1 MEIVRE
7 TAERVR
13 VAVAAGEV
21 TLVLGGD
28 CTVGIGTVAGHA
40 AAGDGVGLLYFDL
53 HADLN
58 IPESALPGALDWMG
72 MAHMLGEEGAE
83 RELVEV
89 GSRTP
94 LLAPEQVVLLG
105 WGRSGRPHEQDAIER
120 LGLEVIPVDEVRAD
134 PAGAARA
141 LASLSGRFDRVLL
154 HFDVDVIDFT
164 DTPLSE
170 NPPERGD
177 LLRRRQRSSRFCS
190 ARRPSPASRSPSS
203 TPTTSKTARDRSSA
217 SPATSPRGL
226 PDDPAESTA
235 VEANPWQGF
244 LWLSRRECHRVL
256 RLWTQTT
263 LAPVVSSL
271 LFIVVFGL
279 SLGGRIKQVQGF
291 DYDEFI
297 VPGLVAMAMAQAAYS
312 NNASTIFQG
321 RNDRFIDDVL
331 AAPIHHWQVNVGYLI
346 GGAFRALIIGVGL
359 AALAIPITGAPVEQP
374 ALLIVAVLL
383 LVVGFG
389 ALGTI
394 VGIYAETFDHTSF
407 INNIVILPLTFLG
420 GVFYS
425 VSRLGSPWEQL
436 SHVNPLF
443 YVVETIR
450 YGFLGTSDVSPWI
463 AFAVVAAM
471 CLALLA
477 WSQWLFTSGRK
488 LKP

>member
-1 MEIVRE
+1 VN
-7 TAERVR
+7 V
-13 VAVAAGEV
+13 VS
-21 TLVLGGD
+21 D
-28 CTVGIGTVAGHA
+28 HA
-40 AAGDGVGLLYFDL
+40 Q
-53 HADLN
+53 
-58 IPESALPGALDWMG
+58 P
-72 MAHMLGEEGAE
+72 
-83 RELVEV
+83 
-89 GSRTP
+89 
-94 LLAPEQVVLLG
+94 
-105 WGRSGRPHEQDAIER
+105 
-120 LGLEVIPVDEVRAD
+120 
-134 PAGAARA
+134 
-141 LASLSGRFDRVLL
+141 
-154 HFDVDVIDFT
+154 
-164 DTPLSE
+164 
-170 NPPERGD
+170 
-177 LLRRRQRSSRFCS
+177 
-190 ARRPSPASRSPSS
+190 
-203 TPTTSKTARDRSSA
+203 
-217 SPATSPRGL
+217 
-226 PDDPAESTA
+226 
-235 VEANPWQGF
+235 NPWQGF

-331 AAPIHHWQVNVGYLI
+331 AAPMHHWQVNVGYLI

-359 AALAIPITGAPVEQP
+359 TALAIPITGAPVNQP
-374 ALLIVAVLL
+374 AFLLIAVLL

-425 VSRLGSPWEQL
+425 VSRLGAPWEQL

-450 YGFLGTSDVSPWI
+450 YGFLGVSDVSPWI

-477 WSQWLFTSGRK
+477 WSQWLFTTGRK